1 MSELSDRLN
10 DIAGLTLTSVHM
22 GLEEHLHEKT
32 EFLQASKTYYDNWM
46 VTITYKGESYSTK
59 YITGSGFRKPIH
71 GVKSEYRGYYKASTG
86 DLKQF
91 KEACDAGWLK
101 ATLPAL
107 DDVMY
112 ALLVDAS
119 CVEGT
124 FEDYCSEFGI
134 DSDSRKALATYLE
147 CQTARTAMIKMLGPV
162 LFTELSSL
170 EH

>member
-22 GLEEHLHEKT
+22 GLEEVGEKNNKY
-32 EFLQASKTYYDNWM
+32 LQDKWT
-46 VTITYKGESYSTK
+46 VTVSYKDHSYSTQYSAGIGHRK
-59 YITGSGFRKPIH
+59 LITS
-71 GVKSEYRGYYKASTG
+71 VKKERNQYWNNITHSYKNER
-86 DLKQF
+86 
-91 KEACDAGWLK
+91 EACNAQWLK
-101 ATLPAL
+101 LIPPTLS
-107 DDVMY
+107 DVMY
-112 ALLVDAS
+112 CLLVDAR

-134 DSDSRKALATYLE
+134 DSDSRKALDVYLA
-147 CQTARTAMIKMLGPV
+147 CQETRTAIIKMLGSV